1 MGKSFFSPGKL
12 AVGLLAVVVLLASAG
27 VAQARGAR
35 WTGIDPEL
43 IVEGHK
49 VNIVVAMPPGEW
61 CKTDG
66 PIAFN
71 VFVPNLDNTYVVAE
85 SSGEHKPGKSSMS
98 NTSRTACNTVTVT
111 TLGEHDGESDTIYLT
126 SLVESRNEKA
136 KFPIDITVSVDDTQ
150 QALCS
155 GKANAIIHC
164 GPVSLD

>member
-1 MGKSFFSPGKL
+1 MGKSLFSPVKL

-43 IVEGHK
+43 LVEGHT
-49 VNIVVAMPPGEW
+49 VNIVLAMPPGEW

-66 PIAFN
+66 PIEFN
-71 VFVPNLDNTYVVAE
+71 VFVPNLDNAYVVSE

-98 NTSRTACNTVTVT
+98 NVSRTVCSAVTVT
-111 TLGEHDGESDTIYLT
+111 TLDEHDGESDTIYLT
-126 SLVESRNEKA
+126 SLVKSRNNKA
-136 KFPIDITVSVDDTQ
+136 KFPIDITVRVDDML

-155 GKANAIIHC
+155 GKANAITHC
-164 GPVSLD
+164 GPVPLD